1 MMQRF
6 QFAAPKFWLFAIVAV
21 FLVLGSI
28 YSVTVPLFE
37 SPDEVWHFAFADH
50 LAKGGGLPVFS
61 AGKSAFLR
69 EGGQPPLF
77 YAAVALA
84 ILPIDRSDF
93 PSWVRFNASHPAIT
107 RGATSDT
114 PNIFIH
120 SAREDPP
127 WTGSVLAIHVA
138 RMVSLL
144 FGALTIVGI
153 FVAGQK
159 FTGRNDLAL
168 LSAALVAF
176 TPQFVY
182 ISASV
187 NNDSLIAA
195 TATWV
200 GAIALEFSSANFQ
213 VSKQY
218 AVWAGVLLGLGL
230 LSKLSG
236 LILLPLVGIAW
247 LIRWQSQHPNVT
259 LENWLYR
266 LGREPGARSGGLA
279 QSGSGSRNPPF
290 AISARLGTEFGRLI
304 LFIGT
309 AVLVSGW
316 WYARNIVL
324 YGDPLGWS
332 VWLSDLG
339 VRTPTPTLWQLLP
352 ELPALFRTYWAD
364 FGGLQFGDAVY
375 VILAAI
381 TVIALVGFIKFQIS
395 NFKSPTS
402 NFEHQISNLMF
413 LALWLG
419 IVFAGVLRYMQ
430 TTPAA
435 QGRLLFPVLV
445 PIGVLMASG
454 LSAWTRR
461 AWLPGIVTVALL
473 ALTLAAPFLLIRPAF
488 AKPVLAQ
495 LPTDAQPAQ
504 AQFGDCVELIGVRF
518 STDHVEPG
526 GTLRVT
532 TYWRALPDIP
542 RDQRL
547 LIRLM
552 RPDGSS
558 AGQLDATLGT
568 NLYPTTLWRPGQI
581 IVDSHVVRADRDL
594 PTPVTLHIHLG
605 VGDEVE
611 PLLPVTGPSAW
622 ASGDVAE
629 VGQVQVRR

>member
-1 MMQRF
+1 
-6 QFAAPKFWLFAIVAV
+6 
-21 FLVLGSI
+21 
-28 YSVTVPLFE
+28 
-37 SPDEVWHFAFADH
+37 
-50 LAKGGGLPVFS
+50 
-61 AGKSAFLR
+61 
-69 EGGQPPLF
+69 LF

-127 WTGSVLAIHVA
+127 WTGSVLAVHVA
-138 RMVSLL
+138 RLVSLL

-159 FTGRNDLAL
+159 LTGRNDLAL

-200 GAIALEFSSANFQ
+200 GAIALKFSSANFQ

-266 LGREPGARSGGLA
+266 LWREPGARSGWPA
-279 QSGSGSRNPPF
+279 QSVSGSRNPPHT
-290 AISARLGTEFGRLI
+290 ISAKIGAEFGSLI
-304 LFIGT
+304 LFTGT

-324 YGDPLGWS
+324 YGDPLGWR

-352 ELPALFRTYWAD
+352 ELPTLFRTYWAD
-364 FGGLQFGDAVY
+364 FGGLQFGGVVY

-381 TVIALVGFIKFQIS
+381 TVIALVGFIKFQVS
-395 NFKSPTS
+395 NFKSPAK
-402 NFEHQISNLMF
+402 FGYQISNLIF

-419 IVFAGVLRYMQ
+419 IVSAGVLRYMQ

-435 QGRLLFPVLV
+435 QGRLLFPELV

-461 AWLPGIVTVALL
+461 AWLPGMVSVALL
-473 ALTLAAPFLLIRPAF
+473 ALTLAAPFALIRPAF
-488 AKPVLAQ
+488 AKPILAR
-495 LPTDAQPAQ
+495 LPADVQPAQ
-504 AQFGDCVELIGVRF
+504 SRFGNSMELIGVRF
-518 STDHVEPG
+518 SSDYVEPG
-526 GTLRVT
+526 RTLRVT
-532 TYWRALPDIP
+532 TYWRALQGIP

-552 RPDGSS
+552 RPDGNS
-558 AGQLDATLGT
+558 AGQLEATLGT

-581 IVDSHVVRADRDL
+581 IADTHEVRADADL
-594 PTPVTLHIHLG
+594 SSQMTLRIHLG
-605 VGDEVE
+605 VGDEVN
-611 PLLPVTGPSAW
+611 PLLPVTGDQTW
-622 ASGDVAE
+622 TSGDVAE
-629 VGQVQVRR
+629 VGQLQVRR